1 MDNFGYISIALLLF
15 PIWFYIYMKAKWLR
29 LRMRNLGI
37 YLAILAILFEPLFIA
52 DYWNPPP
59 LFGIEGFY
67 AIEDFIFVVISTGI
81 AIAIFNFSFSIK
93 YVKYYKRRKKL
104 SLILSIG
111 IIASFLVLNQF
122 FEVNSIFAF
131 CYSVLVANIIIYTI
145 RPDLIIPSL
154 FSGIVSMV
162 IIISMYL
169 IIFNLFLA
177 SYWELH
183 WRLAGTKYEYYI
195 FNIPWTEY
203 LYYFS
208 IGTYISILYDFASGT
223 AKSKLKE

>member
-1 MDNFGYISIALLLF
+1 LDNFGYLSIALLLL
-15 PIWFYIYMKAKWLR
+15 PIWLYIYLKAKWLR

-67 AIEDFIFVVISTGI
+67 AVEDFIFVVISTGI
-81 AIAIFNFSFSIK
+81 AISIFNFTFSIK
-93 YVKYYKRRKKL
+93 YVKHYPRRKKL
-104 SLILSIG
+104 SLALSLGIILS
-111 IIASFLVLNQF
+111 FLTLNQF
-122 FEVNSIFAF
+122 LEVNSIFAF
-131 CYSVLVANIIIYTI
+131 CYSVLVASLIIYLL
-145 RPDLIIPSL
+145 RPDLILPSL
-154 FSGIVSMV
+154 FSAIASML
-162 IIISMYL
+162 IIISMYF
-169 IIFNLFLA
+169 IIFNIFLT
-177 SYWELH
+177 SYWESY
-183 WRLAGTKYEYYI
+183 WRLAGTSYEYYL

-223 AKSKLKE
+223 AKSRKIA

>member
-1 MDNFGYISIALLLF
+1 MDNFGYLSIALLLF
-15 PIWFYIYMKAKWLR
+15 PIWLFIYLKAKWLR
-29 LRMRNLGI
+29 LRMRNLAF

-67 AIEDFIFVVISTGI
+67 AVEDFLFVMVSTGI
-81 AIAIFNFSFSIK
+81 AISIFNFTFSVK
-93 YVKYYKRRKKL
+93 YVKKYKRRKRFA
-104 SLILSIG
+104 LILSLG
-111 IIASFLVLNQF
+111 IIVAFLALNQLLGY
-122 FEVNSIFAF
+122 NSIFAF
-131 CYSVLVANIIIYTI
+131 CYSVLVATLIIYSV
-145 RPDLIIPSL
+145 RPDLILPSL
-154 FSGIVSMV
+154 FSALVSMV

-169 IIFNLFLA
+169 IIFNLFLT
-177 SYWELH
+177 SYWESY
-183 WRLAGTKYEYYI
+183 WRLTGTVYEYYI

-223 AKSKLKE
+223 AKSRKVS